1 MYRQNQALV
10 ALLRAPV
17 EALGYELWG
26 LELLPDGAD
35 SLLRLYIEHEHGITI
50 EDCERVSH
58 QVVGVL
64 DVEDPIA
71 GSYRLEVSSP
81 GLDRPLFSLE
91 QFARFKGERASVQ
104 LREKLNERR
113 RVKGRID
120 TVSSDTVTI
129 CDDNEEWVIAEGLI
143 DRANILSSLD

>member
-10 ALLRAPV
+10 SLVKGPV

-35 SLLRLYIEHEHGITI
+35 SLLRLYIEHENGISLD
-50 EDCERVSH
+50 DCARVSH

-64 DVEDPIA
+64 DVEDPIS

-81 GLDRPLFSLE
+81 GVDRPLFSLP
-91 QFARFKGERASVQ
+91 QFERFIGERVSVQ
-104 LREKLNERR
+104 LREKLRERR
-113 RVKGRID
+113 RIKGEID
-120 TVSSDTVTI
+120 AVSDSSVTI
-129 CDDNEEWVIAEGLI
+129 LTDAEEWVISEGLI
-143 DRANILSSLD
+143 DKANILPTLE

>member
-1 MYRQNQALV
+1 MIK
-10 ALLRAPV
+10 APV

-26 LELLPDGAD
+26 LELLADGAD
-35 SLLRLYIEHEHGITI
+35 SLLRLYIEHEDGIAI

-64 DVEDPIA
+64 DVEDPIS

-91 QFARFKGERASVQ
+91 HFERFKGERALVQ
-104 LREKLNERR
+104 LREKLRDRR
-113 RVKGRID
+113 RIRGKID
-120 TVSSDTVTI
+120 AVSSEAVTMQ
-129 CDDNEEWVIAEGLI
+129 CDGEEWVIAEGLI
-143 DRANILSSLD
+143 DRAHILPTLD